1 MTVQKDQAVVVRL
14 SDYSETSQ
22 IVSLFTRDHGLVRL
36 IAKGSRRGTKKHF
49 APGLDL
55 LEYGEASFALP
66 RGDSTLGNLTEWRQK
81 DAFTGI
87 RQDLV
92 RLYGAYYALEL
103 LARLTEQCDPDPAL
117 FAALL
122 EFLEN
127 SAEGRGKPAARNVH
141 FQGLLLKAIGYA
153 PVLRRCA
160 HCGKARI
167 RGTRAYFSSSAGGMI
182 CRDCEN
188 AHPEKIR
195 ISSRM
200 LDEPASAQDP
210 SEWLDLLNYHLTC
223 VAGREITTFRRLRS
237 ILGGSGIAHK
247 GGSD

>member
-55 LEYGEASFALP
+55 LEFGEASFALP
-66 RGDSTLGNLTEWRQK
+66 RGDATLGNLTEWFQK
-81 DAFTGI
+81 DAFSGI
-87 RQDLV
+87 RRDLD

-103 LARLTEQCDPDPAL
+103 IARLTEQYDPDPAL
-117 FAALL
+117 FATLL
-122 EFLEN
+122 QFLQS
-127 SAEGRGKPAARNVH
+127 SADSLGKTAASIVH

-153 PVLRRCA
+153 PVMRRCA
-160 HCGKARI
+160 HCGNTRI
-167 RGTRAYFSSSAGGMI
+167 PGTRAYFSSAAGGMI

-195 ISSRM
+195 IASRM

-210 SEWLDLLNYHLTC
+210 LEWLDLLNYHLTN

-237 ILGGSGIAHK
+237 VLGGAGHSSEGRK
-247 GGSD
+247 